1 MNTSGSLSRKIA
13 VTAAVA
19 SCGAAIAVGSILA
32 FSRLSRPADEK
43 KESTCGCQYEAI
55 VTNAQKIVAN
65 AQKTSDVS
73 RIEETFVEN
82 WVPYTPN
89 PIPTSTD
96 KQIFTVVLTGGP
108 CGGKS
113 SCLQYL
119 SKRLR
124 EDYSIQVFLAPEI
137 PTMFKN
143 VCECPFP
150 FRGSKQHQMVW
161 EGTKMRMKVRSVDVC
176 Y

>member
-1 MNTSGSLSRKIA
+1 MTSSKCSLSPFSSTFQKPNPNSIA
-13 VTAAVA
+13 
-19 SCGAAIAVGSILA
+19 SISDATVLTQILLISPSA
-32 FSRLSRPADEK
+32 WIQWIWWS
-43 KESTCGCQYEAI
+43 
-55 VTNAQKIVAN
+55 NALTHSEHVLH
-65 AQKTSDVS
+65 

-82 WVPYTPN
+82 WVPCTPN

-161 EGTKMRMKVRSVDVC
+161 EGTKMRMKVRSVDAC